1 MKRLTTFLV
10 LSFSLVS
17 AHATYRQPRES
28 ELREHGHYTNRS
40 AHRVH
45 SPAHSTN
52 GGVPT
57 GATARCGD
65 GSYSFS
71 EHHSGTC
78 SGHHGVAERE

>member
-1 MKRLTTFLV
+1 MERLAVLLL

-17 AHATYRQPRES
+17 ANAAYQHPRES

-40 AHRVH
+40 GHKVH
-45 SPAHSTN
+45 SPAHATN

-57 GATARCGD
+57 GATAHCGD
-65 GSYSFS
+65 GTYSFS

-78 SGHHGVAERE
+78 SGHRGVAEWE